1 VTFLDT
7 PGHAA
12 FSSMRARG
20 ARITDI
26 VVLVVAA
33 DDGIQQQTLESI
45 KHAQRS
51 QVPIVVAVNKCDK
64 PGADASKVH
73 TALLH
78 HGVQLERFG
87 GDVQCVEISA
97 LKGTNIPALIE
108 AILIQA
114 DLMSLRGN
122 PCCHV
127 EGVVIEAH
135 KDKGLGAVATILIQ
149 NGTLKKG
156 KYLVAGETWA
166 KVKAM
171 LNEKKI
177 RRNEAS
183 LSQPVVTVGWKDIP
197 EVGEE
202 VLEVETE
209 QKAKEVISHR
219 MLRSRR
225 EQRKGQL
232 TVNTDREQSVV
243 PLIIKADV
251 AGSAETL
258 RDVIVKNQPKEIQL
272 KVVSV
277 GLGPISD
284 SDVETA
290 SGIDA
295 KILGF
300 NVDLPKMCKPL
311 AQRLKVEVMTNRVIY
326 RLLDQLRDSLEEML
340 PSEEEEE
347 MVGEAVVL
355 DTFRLTGARRAA
367 VAGCRVK
374 KGVLERNCSF
384 RIVRDGKSVFSGR
397 VESMK
402 NKRDDI
408 TTAKRET
415 ECGLSFHG
423 NKDFEKGDIVQCYR
437 VKKIPRKLTWEFGF

>member
-1 VTFLDT
+1 LIL
-7 PGHAA
+7 
-12 FSSMRARG
+12 FS
-20 ARITDI
+20 
-26 VVLVVAA
+26 
-33 DDGIQQQTLESI
+33 
-45 KHAQRS
+45 
-51 QVPIVVAVNKCDK
+51 
-64 PGADASKVH
+64 
-73 TALLH
+73 
-78 HGVQLERFG
+78 
-87 GDVQCVEISA
+87 
-97 LKGTNIPALIE
+97 
-108 AILIQA
+108 
-114 DLMSLRGN
+114 
-122 PCCHV
+122 
-127 EGVVIEAH
+127 
-135 KDKGLGAVATILIQ
+135 
-149 NGTLKKG
+149 
-156 KYLVAGETWA
+156 
-166 KVKAM
+166 
-171 LNEKKI
+171 
-177 RRNEAS
+177 
-183 LSQPVVTVGWKDIP
+183 
-197 EVGEE
+197 
-202 VLEVETE
+202 
-209 QKAKEVISHR
+209 
-219 MLRSRR
+219 
-225 EQRKGQL
+225 
-232 TVNTDREQSVV
+232 
-243 PLIIKADV
+243 
-251 AGSAETL
+251 
-258 RDVIVKNQPKEIQL
+258 
-272 KVVSV
+272 
-277 GLGPISD
+277 
-284 SDVETA
+284 
-290 SGIDA
+290 A